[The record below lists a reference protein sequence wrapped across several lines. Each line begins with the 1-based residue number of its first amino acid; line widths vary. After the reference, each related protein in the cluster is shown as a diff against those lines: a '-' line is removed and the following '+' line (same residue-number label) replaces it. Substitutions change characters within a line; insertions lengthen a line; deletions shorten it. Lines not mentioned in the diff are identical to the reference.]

1 MLLRSADKDAGRKT
15 MPSAL
20 MQHDVRVSQELEDL
34 INDNDEA
41 ANIIDVSDES
51 QLIGGSSFGLSN
63 EEQQLAADIMG
74 NSAKSVD
81 FFERFWLLTQQ
92 YTTD

>member
-15 MPSAL
+15 MPSEL

-34 INDNDEA
+34 LNDNDEA
-41 ANIIDVSDES
+41 ANIIDESDES
-51 QLIGGSSFGLSN
+51 QLIGGSSFALSANALSN
-63 EEQQLAADIMG
+63 DEQQQAVDMLG

-81 FFERFWLLTQQ
+81 FFERF
-92 YTTD
+92 

>member
-1 MLLRSADKDAGRKT
+1 
-15 MPSAL
+15 

-63 EEQQLAADIMG
+63 EEQQLAADMLG

-81 FFERFWLLTQQ
+81 FFERF
-92 YTTD
+92 